1 MHGDL
6 AADGAQNGLVANRL
20 QGNENAKLA
29 DAFAGSI
36 VDVGRDNAVLDFE
49 CCRTAQRHVLADGGD
64 RVLDAVGNGL
74 AGCRIGGGAD
84 GFNGAVGGERYLG
97 NAANEI
103 LERVVAGNE
112 VGFGVEFDNNSLVTH
127 GGDADQT
134 FGSRTARLL
143 VGLCDALG
151 AQPVDRRFH
160 VAIGF
165 SKSLLA
171 VHHACAGF
179 LAQFLHHCGCD
190 FGHCLPLIGS
200 IGQPAEFAV
209 PKFWVMSVPGR
220 TPFETGTISE
230 RGMRIPK
237 CCGVSIHRNDGCR
250 SSVTAL

>member
-1 MHGDL
+1 MHGNL
-6 AADGAQNGLVANRL
+6 AADGVQDSLVAFRL
-20 QGNENAKLA
+20 QGNENAELA
-29 DAFAGSI
+29 DAVAGSV
-36 VDVGRDNAVLDFE
+36 VDVGRDNAVRNFKR
-49 CCRTAQRHVLADGGD
+49 CRAAQRHVFADGGN
-64 RVLDAVGNGL
+64 RVLDAVGNVL
-74 AGCRIGGGAD
+74 AGCRVIGGGNSL
-84 GFNGAVGGERYLG
+84 NGAVGGEGNLG
-97 NAANEI
+97 DTADEV
-103 LERVVAGNE
+103 LERVVTGNE
-112 VGFGVEFDNNSLVTH
+112 VGLGVEFDNNSLVTH

-134 FGSRTARLL
+134 FGSRTAGLL

-220 TPFETGTISE
+220 TPFETGE
-230 RGMRIPK
+230 DFRK
-237 CCGVSIHRNDGCR
+237 GVCVFPSAAASPYIEMMGAAE
-250 SSVTAL
+250 V